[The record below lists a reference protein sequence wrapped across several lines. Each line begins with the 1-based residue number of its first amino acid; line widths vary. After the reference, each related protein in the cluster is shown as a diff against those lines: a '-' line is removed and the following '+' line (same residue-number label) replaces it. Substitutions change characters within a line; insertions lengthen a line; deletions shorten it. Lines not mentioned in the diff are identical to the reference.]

1 MIAPECTGLCPRVQE
16 AITWA
21 WECLTQ
27 EYGLDPSRM
36 YATYFGGD
44 PNDPSVPVDAEAR
57 DLWLQFLPPERVI
70 PSGAKVPPST
80 HAVACSTGVLCH
92 CAKDKGLL
100 NDEAMRRCCSVKGMT
115 VSIGAPSGCVD
126 LG

>member
-1 MIAPECTGLCPRVQE
+1 MQE

-70 PSGAKVPPST
+70 PSGAKVPPSNT
-80 HAVACSTGVLCH
+80 QLPVPQG
-92 CAKDKGLL
+92 
-100 NDEAMRRCCSVKGMT
+100 CCVIVPKT
-115 VSIGAPSGCVD
+115 RD
-126 LG
+126 F